1 MYYLFVNHDWSPSVF
16 FDVPFSDKVL
26 IKHFIRRE
34 VEEAKERSERDG

>member
-16 FDVPFSDKVL
+16 FDAPFSDKVL
-26 IKHFIRRE
+26 INHFIRRE

>member
-16 FDVPFSDKVL
+16 FDAPFSDKLL

-34 VEEAKERSERDG
+34 VEEAKERSEQDG

>member
-16 FDVPFSDKVL
+16 FDAAFSDKVL

-34 VEEAKERSERDG
+34 VEEAKERSEHDG

>member
-16 FDVPFSDKVL
+16 FDAPFSDKVL

-34 VEEAKERSERDG
+34 VEEAMERSERDG

>member
-16 FDVPFSDKVL
+16 FDAPFSDKVL

-34 VEEAKERSERDG
+34 VEEMKERSVNNG